1 MSPLRESQALL
12 VEIDASLTAEA
23 AGEAPGE
30 GLPGGAASPQAV
42 LRDTEALLRKG
53 RASAWAAAWAAQA
66 SHGGAAL
73 PDPGESPAGCNVLE
87 GVLEDVDRHMA
98 GGTEGER
105 QWRSD
110 PGGGAPGEE
119 FFSEGTFG
127 QGGFAEP
134 GFRAD
139 GGREWA
145 SAGGTEARTSANVAG
160 VWAEPG
166 AAGPEGASWERL
178 REWEDCAKEV
188 YQEVGCHPRHGTP
201 WQVQAR
207 GEGEWEGE
215 VEVSL
220 EGAACSSAEQGG
232 EHWEEIAPSGVTG
245 EVEMA
250 GEAAGVGEMEVL
262 EVTGVRKGQDMA
274 LLRSE
279 AAVASLQQTSPA
291 SEKRASGD
299 SEGFPAASISIA
311 AGEGGAE
318 HPPSKERNLPP
329 GAARGRVSAPLAG
342 APNLP
347 ANKSSDAI
355 DIDQDFSRERTSLP
369 SQSQPCEPMSSR
381 NQGEAQPSVL
391 PSELHFSVQG
401 PPQAAPCRAQ
411 SQKVQQQSRVSA
423 KPSRATGAVSVA
435 QAVAQQSPVRAP
447 VASPADRAEVR
458 PTRNL
463 SPGRAPG
470 VPHPSSGA
478 ARVLTTVPS
487 AGRQSP
493 TRASMLGPT
502 SRRAVARK
510 LALQTPS
517 PTQRP
522 APATASRARQMPASP
537 GSPSSQMQQMPL
549 LSMHT
554 QAGAVARPSQ
564 GLKSTEFQK
573 KAKEFA
579 RRLSKLSTV
588 EGDCLQSLRRKHDL
602 IRSGTLTL
610 ENYRSFTR

>member
-1 MSPLRESQALL
+1 MGGRAVSPLRESQALL

-30 GLPGGAASPQAV
+30 GLPGGAASPEAV

-73 PDPGESPAGCNVLE
+73 PDPGESPAGRNVLE

-110 PGGGAPGEE
+110 PGGRAPGEE

-127 QGGFAEP
+127 QGGGFAEP

-145 SAGGTEARTSANVAG
+145 SAGGAEARTSANAAG

-178 REWEDCAKEV
+178 REWEDSAEEV
-188 YQEVGCHPRHGTP
+188 CQEVSCHPRGGTP
-201 WQVQAR
+201 LQVQAR

-215 VEVSL
+215 AEVSS
-220 EGAACSSAEQGG
+220 EGAARRSAERGG
-232 EHWEEIAPSGVTG
+232 EHWEEVAPSGVTG

-250 GEAAGVGEMEVL
+250 GEAAGVGEIEVL

-279 AAVASLQQTSPA
+279 AAVSSLQQTSSA

-299 SEGFPAASISIA
+299 SEGFPSASMSIA

-318 HPPSKERNLPP
+318 HPPSNERNLPP
-329 GAARGRVSAPLAG
+329 RAARGRVSAPLAG

-347 ANKSSDAI
+347 ENKSSDAI
-355 DIDQDFSRERTSLP
+355 DIDQDFPRERTSLP
-369 SQSQPCEPMSSR
+369 SQPQPCEPMSSR

-401 PPQAAPCRAQ
+401 PPQAAPSRAQ
-411 SQKVQQQSRVSA
+411 SQNVQQQSRVSA
-423 KPSRATGAVSVA
+423 NPSRATGAVSAA

-447 VASPADRAEVR
+447 VASPADRTAVR
-458 PTRNL
+458 P
-463 SPGRAPG
+463 
-470 VPHPSSGA
+470 
-478 ARVLTTVPS
+478 TTVPS

-493 TRASMLGPT
+493 TRASMIGPT

-564 GLKSTEFQK
+564 GLKSTDFQK

-588 EGDCLQSLRRKHDL
+588 EGDCLQNLRRKHDL